1 MSVPAL
7 QLNALGADHPDTG
20 TRTGELG
27 DLPETALFTRMLAAL
42 SGTEDYHRQLLARR
56 AIFLE
61 RWPTLAAWRALPLA
75 TRVGTHKGPTAGG
88 GGSDARLS
96 YANRHYLVFLAL
108 TGRCTFDYP
117 WILSAG
123 AFRGLWQIAD
133 ALGLPLRSD
142 VGALLAG
149 ARDTGWSASTCQA
162 GLPWAVARLALHRG
176 DPRCAS
182 ITAAQLAELEAA
194 ALAAPPRPGRNQ
206 RWIVHRCAYPRLTH
220 VLLFQAGLIAEEARP
235 AHANTNVRLVG
246 SSAIRVPCERYL
258 GVVRTRVS
266 HGAAG
271 SISHALRL
279 FTTWLAAARPQIE
292 SLTELDRPT
301 TEEFLAWLVEHPV
314 PLTGRPYAPGSR
326 RGIVVAL
333 AQFFRDTALWGWDDV
348 PGIAL
353 IMAADV
359 PKMPLR
365 LPRFIPDAELACL
378 MDAIAE
384 LDCDQARAALIVAR
398 WSGARR
404 DEIRRLDM
412 DCLSAYDD
420 GYPRLRIPAGKTLT
434 ERSIPLH
441 PDAAAALQV
450 LIDRRRNEPDSVLID
465 RVTGRP
471 TRYVFVTRG
480 KLRSA
485 EHLFQEPLREACRR
499 AGLVDAT
506 GHAQV
511 TAHRFRHTVGTQ
523 LAERAARLQ
532 TIMSVLGHV
541 SPAMSMVYARVSDP
555 TVRRDYETALASG
568 AGLAGPAADAIR
580 SGALDDATVDWLK
593 TNFYKTA
600 LEYGHCLRLPAE
612 GPCECDLALTCAKFL
627 TTTSHAPALRR
638 RWETEQSL
646 IADAEARGWDREV
659 HRHQTVANRIQA
671 LLTELDAATSNT
683 PCSSPSLPG

>member
-7 QLNALGADHPDTG
+7 RLDVRGADHAAAGASGGD
-20 TRTGELG
+20 LG
-27 DLPETALFTRMLAAL
+27 DLPETAQFTRMLAAL

-108 TGRCTFDYP
+108 TGRATFDYP

-133 ALGLPLRSD
+133 ALGLQLRGD
-142 VGALLAG
+142 VAALLAG
-149 ARDTGWSASTCQA
+149 ARDTGWSASTCRV
-162 GLPWAVARLALHRG
+162 GLPWTVARVVLHHG

-182 ITAAQLAELEAA
+182 ITAAQLAGLEAA
-194 ALAAPPRPGRNQ
+194 ALAAPARDGRSL
-206 RWIVHRCAYPRLTH
+206 RWVSHRCAYPRLTH
-220 VLLFQAGLIAEEARP
+220 AVLFQAGLIAEEVRP
-235 AHANTNVRLVG
+235 IHAKTNVRLVG
-246 SSAIRVPCERYL
+246 SAAIRIPCERYL
-258 GVVRTRVS
+258 NVVGTRVS
-266 HGAAG
+266 RGAAS
-271 SISHALRL
+271 SIAHALRL
-279 FTTWLAAARPQIE
+279 FTTWLAAARPQLN
-292 SLTELDRPT
+292 SLTELDRPAA
-301 TEEFLAWLVEHPV
+301 EEFLAWLLDHPA
-314 PLTGRPYAPGSR
+314 PSTGRPYAPGSR
-326 RGIVVAL
+326 RGIIVAL

-348 PGIAL
+348 PGVAL
-353 IMAADV
+353 IIAGDV
-359 PKMPLR
+359 PKLPLR
-365 LPRFIPDAELACL
+365 LPRFIPDAELARL

-384 LDCDQARAALIVAR
+384 LDCDRARAALIVAR

-404 DEIRRLDM
+404 DEIRRLDV

-450 LIDRRRNEPDSVLID
+450 LIDRRRSEADTPLVD
-465 RVTGRP
+465 RITGRP
-471 TRYVFVTRG
+471 TRYIFASQG
-480 KLRSA
+480 KLRSP
-485 EHLFQEPLREACRR
+485 ELLFQDPLREACRR

-506 GHAQV
+506 GRAEV

-523 LAERAARLQ
+523 LAERGARLQ

-541 SPAMSMVYARVSDP
+541 SPAMSMIYARVSDP
-555 TVRRDYETALASG
+555 TVRRDYELALASG
-568 AGLAGPAADAIR
+568 VLAGPAADAIR

-627 TTTSHAPALRR
+627 TTTSHAPALQR
-638 RWETEQSL
+638 RWDTEQTL
-646 IADAEARGWDREV
+646 IADAQARGWDREV
-659 HRHQTVANRIQA
+659 HRHQSVANRIQD
-671 LLTELDAATSNT
+671 LLAELDAARSDSA
-683 PCSSPSLPG
+683 CAADIDC

>member
-1 MSVPAL
+1 
-7 QLNALGADHPDTG
+7 
-20 TRTGELG
+20 
-27 DLPETALFTRMLAAL
+27 
-42 SGTEDYHRQLLARR
+42 
-56 AIFLE
+56 
-61 RWPTLAAWRALPLA
+61 
-75 TRVGTHKGPTAGG
+75 
-88 GGSDARLS
+88 
-96 YANRHYLVFLAL
+96 VFLAL

-133 ALGLPLRSD
+133 ALGLPLRTD
-142 VGALLAG
+142 VATLLAG
-149 ARDTGWSASTCQA
+149 AGDTGWSASTCQA
-162 GLPWAVARLALHRG
+162 GLPWTVARLALHRG

-182 ITAAQLAELEAA
+182 ITAAQLGELEAA
-194 ALAAPPRPGRNQ
+194 ALAAPIRPGRDQ

-220 VLLFQAGLIAEEARP
+220 ALLFQAGLVAEEPRP
-235 AHANTNVRLVG
+235 VHAKTNVRLVG
-246 SSAIRVPCERYL
+246 SSAIRIPCERYL
-258 GVVRTRVS
+258 NVVRTRVS
-266 HGAAG
+266 HGAAN
-271 SISHALRL
+271 SIAHALRL
-279 FTTWLAAARPQIE
+279 FTTWLAAARPRLR

-301 TEEFLAWLVEHPV
+301 TEEFLTWLVDHPV
-314 PLTGRPYAPGSR
+314 PSTGRPYAPGSR

-353 IMAADV
+353 IMAGDV
-359 PKMPLR
+359 PKTPLR
-365 LPRFIPDAELACL
+365 LPRFIPDAELARL
-378 MDAIAE
+378 MGAIAE

-404 DEIRRLDM
+404 DEIRRLDL

-441 PDAAAALQV
+441 PDAAAALQI
-450 LIDRRRNEPDSVLID
+450 LIGRRRGAPDIPLID

-471 TRYVFVTRG
+471 TRYIFATRG
-480 KLRSA
+480 KLHSP
-485 EHLFQEPLREACRR
+485 EHLFQDPLRQACRH

-506 GHAQV
+506 GRAEV

-523 LAERAARLQ
+523 LAERGARLQ

-555 TVRRDYETALASG
+555 TVRRDYEAALASG
-568 AGLAGPAADAIR
+568 AALAGPAADAIR
-580 SGALDDATVDWLK
+580 TGALDDATVDWLK

-638 RWETEQSL
+638 RWDTEQTL
-646 IADAEARGWDREV
+646 IADAQARGWDREV
-659 HRHQTVANRIQA
+659 DRHRSVANRIQA
-671 LLTELDAATSNT
+671 LLTELDAAGTDS
-683 PCSSPSLPG
+683 PCAAGIDC